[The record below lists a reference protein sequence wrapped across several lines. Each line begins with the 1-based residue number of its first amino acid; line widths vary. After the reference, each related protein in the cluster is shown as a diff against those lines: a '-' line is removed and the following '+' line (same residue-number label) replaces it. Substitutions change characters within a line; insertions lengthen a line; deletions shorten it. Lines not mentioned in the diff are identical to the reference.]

1 MRRICTYI
9 LLVCLGFG
17 ADISAATISD
27 FVVPR
32 NFRFEKDLKLGT
44 STTPDVYYLQ
54 NLLNM
59 STSTRIAQTGTGSN
73 KALTTYYGDKT
84 RDAVGRF
91 QTIFAADIAYEK
103 SLAASS
109 SLASSTLASSTLISS
124 STVDVFTRA
133 VLNKLIIIYSDDRDL
148 YIKSLT
154 GTLPAESAAVEEAPA
169 EEPEEAPAEEPAK
182 QTTTNTSNSNNN
194 SNSSSNSSKPEGQ
207 IYKNQKTIFTY
218 SPQGQLLKAI
228 GGNALVDKVFSYTPA
243 GQIGK
248 LTGADGGSNGNAGK
262 AAGVGAGAI
271 GISSLLGGGGA
282 AAGGAAASAAK
293 PLPFGGV
300 STAMVTCTCSG
311 NLLIYVQDVRGP
323 VLPLIYQPGA
333 TMLYMQYQPRS
344 GVNML
349 GQYVPGGVCTI
360 YVGTACSTGGTP
372 IGTMIQLGTSMT
384 IAPGK

>member
-1 MRRICTYI
+1 
-9 LLVCLGFG
+9 
-17 ADISAATISD
+17 
-27 FVVPR
+27 
-32 NFRFEKDLKLGT
+32 
-44 STTPDVYYLQ
+44 
-54 NLLNM
+54 M
-59 STSTRIAQTGTGSN
+59 STSTRVAETGTGSN
-73 KALTTYYGDKT
+73 KGLTVFYGEKT
-84 RDAVGRF
+84 KDAVGRF
-91 QTIFAADIAYEK
+91 QAIYATDIAYEK

-109 SLASSTLASSTLISS
+109 SLASSTMASSTVISS
-124 STVDVFTRA
+124 TTVDVFTRA

-154 GTLPAESAAVEEAPA
+154 GNLPTESAAVEEAPA
-169 EEPEEAPAEEPAK
+169 EEAEEAPAEESAK

-248 LTGADGGSNGNAGK
+248 LTGADGGSSGNAGK
-262 AAGVGAGAI
+262 AAGIGAGAF

-282 AAGGAAASAAK
+282 AVGGAAAGGAAASSAAK

-311 NLLIYVQDVRGP
+311 NLLLYVKDARGP

-333 TMLYMQYQPRS
+333 TVLYSYYKPTPA
-344 GVNML
+344 VNML

-372 IGTMIQLGTSMT
+372 IGTMIQLGTSLE